1 MPCIRHGQHNIF
13 LPKMPCSKVVFLS
26 RTSRREVLLASPRI
40 RPGFA
45 RAVLE
50 LPPELLQN
58 QDSAPSFQTPLH
70 TVILRS
76 AAERASTELIAS
88 ASNGPLVAVTPPLN
102 LPPFLLGP
110 PKSPQTLSLAM
121 AVILFLVPALLG
133 IVQSVLRLGEVLHV
147 ATHRLMLHLAQ
158 QLSWEIIQPLRDMEQ
173 IGLVR
178 KVLLLAT
185 FQQRCSWASALG
197 AGVLLLLLL
206 LCLCWRTRKR
216 SREPGSTCKQGS
228 PGGEG
233 EEEEE
238 GEVEED
244 DDDDDDDS
252 GDPGDLGRCVVDHT
266 QWPAPYMA
274 DTCKLVEELVDELLS
289 ACRRL
294 SGNSFKPR
302 LQPAIG
308 VGCAYEAWTARENN
322 VLYRLL
328 VPLQPPPGHAFCLE
342 PATAKEM
349 LTSDSCLRVQL
360 RCMCMREWLVEDVLC
375 FLHHSEEELKRQ
387 GPSLLNT
394 LCTNSYLDIQKTAS
408 WFQMLVKN
416 AWELMPQSHHCQ
428 LTVLPTARSCKIRL
442 TNGQETLSVQ
452 MIFGVPLDDDDGG
465 HGGNS
470 FLSLE

>member
-1 MPCIRHGQHNIF
+1 M
-13 LPKMPCSKVVFLS
+13 
-26 RTSRREVLLASPRI
+26 
-40 RPGFA
+40 
-45 RAVLE
+45 
-50 LPPELLQN
+50 
-58 QDSAPSFQTPLH
+58 
-70 TVILRS
+70 
-76 AAERASTELIAS
+76 
-88 ASNGPLVAVTPPLN
+88 AVTA
-102 LPPFLLGP
+102 FL
-110 PKSPQTLSLAM
+110 
-121 AVILFLVPALLG
+121 IPALLG
-133 IVQSVLRLGEVLHV
+133 IVQNILRLGEVLHV
-147 ATHRLMLHLAQ
+147 ATHKLMQQLAQ
-158 QLSWEIIQPLRDMEQ
+158 QLSWKMSQLLRDMEQ
-173 IGLVR
+173 TLEQIGVVR

-185 FQQRCSWASALG
+185 FQQWCFWASALG
-197 AGVLLLLLL
+197 AGVVLLL

-238 GEVEED
+238 EEEEGEVEED
-244 DDDDDDDS
+244 DDDDDDDA
-252 GDPGDLGRCVVDHT
+252 GDTGDLGRCVVDHS

-308 VGCAYEAWTARENN
+308 VGCVYEAWTARENN

-375 FLHHSEEELKRQ
+375 FLHHSEDELKRQ
-387 GPSLLNT
+387 DPSLLST
-394 LCTNSYLDIQKTAS
+394 LCANSYLDVQKTAS

-442 TNGQETLSVQ
+442 TNGQETLSIQ
-452 MIFGVPLDDDDGG
+452 MIFGVPLDDD
-465 HGGNS
+465 GNS